1 MGVPVSKALTGI
13 MNLCSSFRRRS
24 GMAVISISRQLGSFG
39 NDIAHTLAE
48 ELNYQLMTREFIST
62 TLLGSGFSES
72 KVIDTFAEDKAPS
85 LLDSFA
91 ADRDRLQCYMKAAM
105 YTFAQQDN
113 VIVMGMGS
121 QVLFQQLPHTLR
133 VKVTAPFNIRLKRIQ
148 ESYRCD
154 EHYANHLLHAS
165 DQARSSFT
173 KYFFNE
179 DWESIHLYDM
189 IINTARI
196 STEGAT
202 RLVKEE
208 IQEFDTEEQAM
219 RMQKVLAD
227 LILQQQIL
235 IRVLHEEEL
244 PFLYMNAVVEGG
256 KVTLNGYSRLTDTKD
271 RCETIVR
278 RMPGVK
284 HVVNEIF
291 IEPAPPA

>member
-1 MGVPVSKALTGI
+1 
-13 MNLCSSFRRRS
+13 
-24 GMAVISISRQLGSFG
+24 MAVISISRQLGSFG

-48 ELNYQLMTREFIST
+48 ELNYQLLTRETVST
-62 TLLGSGFSES
+62 MLLDSGFSES
-72 KVIDTFAEDKAPS
+72 KVIDTFSEDKAPAPS

-91 ADRDRLQCYMKAAM
+91 ADRDRLQCYMKAAL

-121 QVLFQQLPHTLR
+121 QVLFQHLPHTLR
-133 VKVTAPFNIRLKRIQ
+133 VKVAAPFNVRLKRIQ
-148 ESYRCD
+148 QSYRCD

-196 STEGAT
+196 SIKGAT

-208 IQEFDTEEQAM
+208 IQEFDTAEQATY
-219 RMQKVLAD
+219 MQKMLAD

-244 PFLYMNAVVEGG
+244 PFLYMNAVVENG

-271 RCETIVR
+271 RCEDIVR
-278 RMPGVK
+278 HMPGVK